1 MKTYIKVIEGRQVI
15 KPASKIVIIK
25 DDMQTINPT
34 HEMIIEDGWEEYI
47 LENVDDPKDR
57 TLKEMKAEM
66 VETILAYDSSDA
78 VNGFYVDG
86 QFMWLDKVTRV
97 GLMLRINMELE
108 NGLTETTL
116 WFNGVP
122 FHLELDRARKMLG
135 QIELYASKCYDNTQR
150 HIANVS
156 ALESKEEIE
165 SYNYR
170 TGYPDKLK
178 F

>member
-1 MKTYIKVIEGRQVI
+1 MKTYIKVIEGKQVI

-47 LENVDDPKDR
+47 LENVEDPKDN
-57 TLKEMKAEM
+57 TLEDVKAEM

-78 VNGFYVDG
+78 VNGFYVND

-97 GLMLRINMELE
+97 GLMLRIDTELE

-135 QIELYASKCYDNTQR
+135 HIELYASKCYDNTQI
-150 HIANVS
+150 HIANVK
-156 ALESKEEIE
+156 AIE
-165 SYNYR
+165 DVETLKNYDYR
-170 TGYPDKLK
+170 TGYPEKLR

>member
-34 HEMIIEDGWEEYI
+34 HEMIIEDGWEEYV
-47 LENVDDPKDR
+47 LENVDAPKDR
-57 TLKEMKAEM
+57 TLAEVKAEM

-97 GLMLRINMELE
+97 GLMLRIDTELE

-135 QIELYASKCYDNTQR
+135 QIELYASKCYDNTQS
-150 HIANVS
+150 HIANIGG
-156 ALESKEEIE
+156 LGTIEEVE
-165 SYNYR
+165 SYDYKV
-170 TGYPDKLK
+170 GYPEKPR

>member
-34 HEMIIEDGWEEYI
+34 HEMIIEDGWEEYV
-47 LENVDDPKDR
+47 LETVDVPKDR
-57 TLKEMKAEM
+57 TLAEVKAEM
-66 VETILAYDSSDA
+66 VKTILAYDSSDA

-97 GLMLRINMELE
+97 GLMLRIDTELE

-135 QIELYASKCYDNTQR
+135 QIELYASKCYDNTQS
-150 HIANVS
+150 HIAAVDL
-156 ALESKEEIE
+156 LESKEEIDA
-165 SYNYR
+165 YDYR
-170 TGYPDKLK
+170 VGYPEKLE